1 MSSVDKIKWAMSLR
15 DPQYEAL
22 QYFDAIS
29 FKIEYRTSSK
39 AEAEEIASENCQAPH
54 TISVDKEF
62 DFPSF
67 CFDMTTGIGKSRLMG
82 ACIYY
87 LYKTKGYKHFFILAP
102 GNTIYDKMR
111 REAVPGHPKY
121 MFKGLE
127 AEMGRPKVYDG
138 ENYLSYPV
146 RYIQEEM
153 VVEKTSDI
161 QIFIFNISKIFTRG
175 DIEFKF
181 HKFNENLGGSF
192 ADVLRSFDDL
202 VICMDEAHRYYAPA
216 SKKAINYLNPVLG
229 LEYTATP
236 KSTNKNIIYHYGL
249 EDGAGKFLKIP
260 VVMGRTNTAG
270 YSDDDIEEMKLKDGI
285 KLHERRKSIVYKYC
299 IDNQLEQVKPI
310 VLIACKDTT
319 HARKIKEK
327 IDSDAFFGGRY
338 VGKVIEIDSSTSGAE
353 TEENIQKLLTIE
365 KNTNPIEIVLHV
377 YKLKEGWDV
386 NNLFTIIPLNAAKS
400 DILALQTIG
409 RGLRLPF
416 GEITGIEELDTL
428 DIVAHDHYREIV
440 DDIKN
445 NPVFKKRNLDEEDIP
460 NTKTVMVEPAVENQ
474 QISLFDEALCE
485 SKVKSYQDL
494 NNENVVENLFA
505 EYQKAFVKKVAPK
518 KSESDSGQMSI
529 FDYFANDDEKE
540 TNDGTASDHKM
551 TQTGM
556 GTDAVD
562 TSFTVHQGDASLQID
577 LQKSS
582 GSKNVLPYAK
592 QEFIKKVEELK
603 KVAISVPKIGISYS
617 STITFKSFTVKRNIM
632 DFDVAASRIERYDAV
647 NGRLLQVLDAD
658 ALIVE
663 NPENM
668 LAVSLLES
676 IPEFSSD
683 DAEFILDVVD
693 QYLALIEGTDEVK
706 KKIVR
711 RYATVIVEDLRKQI
725 YASKEES
732 TEFVFNVQKDLII
745 FKSFA
750 KNMKENGRLNFKKE
764 VPDKK
769 NIKQYLF
776 EGYKK
781 SYYAEN
787 AFDSDDER
795 RLSVVLEEDSEVIRF
810 IKPPLN
816 QLGLFYKAAKQYN
829 PDFLVETADKKY
841 MIEVKAANQTDNEDV
856 QEKAKA
862 AIKWCECA
870 SQVDADGKQGCYDVV
885 IATNMIAVGMDVD
898 RLGLMSVVGQ
908 PKQNSEYIQ
917 ATSRVGRQH
926 PGIIFTVYNPYR
938 PRDLSNYENF
948 VGFHSQMYRYVEGTT
963 ATPFAARARDRVLHA
978 LVVSLLRLQVETMA
992 DNGGASN
999 INDISDEQ
1007 IKDIK
1012 DKILERVK
1020 ITAPSS
1026 YVDTEKEMDE
1036 FINTWK
1042 NIAKDEKLYYFVP
1055 TIADDKKRLLT
1066 YYGEYYGDK
1075 EKPTLSSMRD
1085 VEQSS
1090 TVFYWEGV

>member
-1 MSSVDKIKWAMSLR
+1 MSPIDKIKWAMSLR

-22 QYFDAIS
+22 KYFDTIS
-29 FKIEYRTSSK
+29 SKIEYRTSTK
-39 AEAEEIASENCQAPH
+39 ADAEKIASENCQESH
-54 TISVDKEF
+54 TIAVDKEF

-87 LYKTKGYKHFFILAP
+87 LYKTKGYKHFFILTP

-111 REAVPGHPKY
+111 RESVPGHPKY

-146 RYIQEEM
+146 RYVQQEL
-153 VVEKTSDI
+153 VVEKTSEI

-175 DIEFKF
+175 DLEFKF

-192 ADVLRSFDDL
+192 AEVLRSFDDL

-216 SKKAINYLNPVLG
+216 SKVAINYLNPVLG
-229 LEYTATP
+229 LEFTATP
-236 KSTNKNIIYHYGL
+236 KDTNRNIIYHYGL

-299 IDNQLEQVKPI
+299 IENNLEQVKPI
-310 VLIACKDTT
+310 VLVACKDTA
-319 HARKIKEK
+319 HAKKIKEK
-327 IDSDAFFGGRY
+327 IDSDSFFGGRY

-365 KNTNPIEIVLHV
+365 KNSNPIEIVLHV

-428 DIVAHDHYREIV
+428 DIVAHDHYREII

-460 NTKTVMVEPAVENQ
+460 ETKTVKVEPVVENQ
-474 QISLFDEALCE
+474 QISLFDEALRE
-485 SKVKSYQDL
+485 SKIKSYQDL
-494 NNENVVENLFA
+494 NSENAVENLFA

-518 KSESDSGQMSI
+518 KSEDNSGQMSI
-529 FDYFANDDEKE
+529 FDFFGNEENESASS
-540 TNDGTASDHKM
+540 DGTPAQPEM
-551 TQTGM
+551 TQASSISG
-556 GTDAVD
+556 GVDA
-562 TSFTVHQGDASLQID
+562 SKTVQQGDSTLQID

-582 GSKNVLPYAK
+582 GGKNVLPYAK
-592 QEFIKKVEELK
+592 QEFIKKIEELK
-603 KVAISVPKIGISYS
+603 RVAISVPKIGISYS
-617 STITFKSFTVKRNIM
+617 STITFKPFTVKRNIT
-632 DFDVAASRIERYDAV
+632 DFDVAASRIERYDTV
-647 NGRLLQVLDAD
+647 NDKLLQVLDAD

-668 LAVSLLES
+668 LAVSLLETIS
-676 IPEFSSD
+676 EFSSD

-693 QYLALIEGTDEVK
+693 QYLALIDGTDDEK

-711 RYATVIVEDLRKQI
+711 RYATVIVDDLRKQI

-732 TEFVFNVQKDLII
+732 TEFVFNVQKDLIV
-745 FKSFA
+745 FGPFV

-764 VPDKK
+764 VSDKK

-776 EGYKK
+776 EGFKK

-795 RLSVVLEEDSEVIRF
+795 RLSVVLEEDAEVIRF

-870 SQVDADGKQGCYDVV
+870 SQVDADGKTWEY
-885 IATNMIAVGMDVD
+885 
-898 RLGLMSVVGQ
+898 RLVLGDKIVVGNTF
-908 PKQNSEYIQ
+908 K
-917 ATSRVGRQH
+917 
-926 PGIIFTVYNPYR
+926 
-938 PRDLSNYENF
+938 
-948 VGFHSQMYRYVEGTT
+948 YVIG
-963 ATPFAARARDRVLHA
+963 
-978 LVVSLLRLQVETMA
+978 MA
-992 DNGGASN
+992 IPVAV
-999 INDISDEQ
+999 DE
-1007 IKDIK
+1007 
-1012 DKILERVK
+1012 E
-1020 ITAPSS
+1020 
-1026 YVDTEKEMDE
+1026 
-1036 FINTWK
+1036 
-1042 NIAKDEKLYYFVP
+1042 
-1055 TIADDKKRLLT
+1055 
-1066 YYGEYYGDK
+1066 
-1075 EKPTLSSMRD
+1075 
-1085 VEQSS
+1085 
-1090 TVFYWEGV
+1090 

>member
-22 QYFDAIS
+22 KYFDAIS
-29 FKIEYRTSSK
+29 SKIEYRTSSK
-39 AEAEEIASENCQAPH
+39 IDAEKIASENCQEPH
-54 TISVDKEF
+54 TIAVDKEF

-111 REAVPGHPKY
+111 RESVPGHPKY

-146 RYIQEEM
+146 KYVQQEL
-153 VVEKTSDI
+153 VVEKTSEI

-175 DIEFKF
+175 DLEFKF

-192 ADVLRSFDDL
+192 AEVLRSFDDL

-216 SKKAINYLNPVLG
+216 SKVAINYLNPVLG
-229 LEYTATP
+229 LEFTATP

-249 EDGAGKFLKIP
+249 EEGAGKFLKIP

-299 IDNQLEQVKPI
+299 IENNLEQVKPI
-310 VLIACKDTT
+310 VLVACKDTT
-319 HARKIKEK
+319 HAKKIKEK
-327 IDSDAFFGGRY
+327 IDSDSFFGGRY

-365 KNTNPIEIVLHV
+365 KNINPIEIVLHV

-428 DIVAHDHYREIV
+428 DIVAHDHYREII
-440 DDIKN
+440 DDIRN

-460 NTKTVMVEPAVENQ
+460 DTKMVKVEPVVENR
-474 QISLFDEALCE
+474 QISLFDEALRE
-485 SKVKSYQDL
+485 SNVKSYQDL
-494 NNENVVENLFA
+494 NNEQSVESVFA
-505 EYQKAFVKKVAPK
+505 AYQKAFVKNNIIK
-518 KSESDSGQMSI
+518 KSEDNSGQMSI
-529 FDYFANDDEKE
+529 FDSLYNENKSVEICGNTSPKSETSQISNPSDRAEKSLILQWDD
-540 TNDGTASDHKM
+540 NVR
-551 TQTGM
+551 Q
-556 GTDAVD
+556 V
-562 TSFTVHQGDASLQID
+562 D

-582 GSKNVLPYAK
+582 GGKNVLPYAK

-603 KVAISVPKIGISYS
+603 RVAISVPKIGISYS
-617 STITFKSFTVKRNIM
+617 STITFKPFSVKRNII
-632 DFDVAASRIERYDAV
+632 DFDVAVSRIERYDTI
-647 NGRLLQVLDAD
+647 NGKLLQVLDAD
-658 ALIVE
+658 ALIVD

-683 DAEFILDVVD
+683 DAEFIIDVVKR
-693 QYLALIEGTDEVK
+693 YLALIGGTDEEK

-711 RYATVIVEDLRKQI
+711 RYATVMVEDLKKQI
-725 YASKEES
+725 YASKEEN
-732 TEFVFNVQKDLII
+732 TEFVFNVQQALIV
-745 FKSFA
+745 FGTFV

-776 EGYKK
+776 EGFKK

-795 RLSVVLEEDSEVIRF
+795 RLSVVLEEDSEVIRY

-829 PDFLVETADKKY
+829 PDFLVETTNKKY
-841 MIEVKAANQTDNEDV
+841 MIEVKAVNQTDNEEV
-856 QEKAKA
+856 QEKARA

-870 SQVDADGKQGCYDVV
+870 SQVDADGKTWEY
-885 IATNMIAVGMDVD
+885 
-898 RLGLMSVVGQ
+898 RLV
-908 PKQNSEYIQ
+908 
-917 ATSRVGRQH
+917 
-926 PGIIFTVYNPYR
+926 PG
-938 PRDLSNYENF
+938 
-948 VGFHSQMYRYVEGTT
+948 
-963 ATPFAARARDRVLHA
+963 
-978 LVVSLLRLQVETMA
+978 
-992 DNGGASN
+992 
-999 INDISDEQ
+999 
-1007 IKDIK
+1007 
-1012 DKILERVK
+1012 DKIAIGNTFKYVIGMAVPVVK
-1020 ITAPSS
+1020 
-1026 YVDTEKEMDE
+1026 D
-1036 FINTWK
+1036 
-1042 NIAKDEKLYYFVP
+1042 
-1055 TIADDKKRLLT
+1055 
-1066 YYGEYYGDK
+1066 
-1075 EKPTLSSMRD
+1075 
-1085 VEQSS
+1085 
-1090 TVFYWEGV
+1090 

>member
-22 QYFDAIS
+22 KYFAAIS
-29 FKIEYRTSSK
+29 SKIEYRTSSK
-39 AEAEEIASENCQAPH
+39 IDAEKIASENCQEPH
-54 TISVDKEF
+54 TIAVDKEF

-111 REAVPGHPKY
+111 RESVLGHPKY

-146 RYIQEEM
+146 KYVQQEL
-153 VVEKTSDI
+153 VVEKTSEI

-175 DIEFKF
+175 DLEFKF

-192 ADVLRSFDDL
+192 AEVLRSFDDL

-216 SKKAINYLNPVLG
+216 SKVAINYLNPVLG
-229 LEYTATP
+229 LEFTATP
-236 KSTNKNIIYHYGL
+236 KNTNKNIIYHYGL
-249 EDGAGKFLKIP
+249 EEGAGKFLKIP

-299 IDNQLEQVKPI
+299 IENNLEQVKPI
-310 VLIACKDTT
+310 VLVACKDTT
-319 HARKIKEK
+319 HAKKIKEK
-327 IDSDAFFGGRY
+327 IDSDSFFGGRY

-365 KNTNPIEIVLHV
+365 KNINPIEIVLHV

-428 DIVAHDHYREIV
+428 DIVAHDHYREII
-440 DDIKN
+440 DDIRN

-460 NTKTVMVEPAVENQ
+460 DTKMVKVEPVVENR
-474 QISLFDEALCE
+474 QISLFDEALRE
-485 SKVKSYQDL
+485 SNVKSYQDL
-494 NNENVVENLFA
+494 NNEQSVESVFA
-505 EYQKAFVKKVAPK
+505 AYQKAFVKNNIIK
-518 KSESDSGQMSI
+518 KSEDNSGQMSI
-529 FDYFANDDEKE
+529 FDSLYNENKSVEICGNTSPKSETSQISNPSDRAEKSLILQWDD
-540 TNDGTASDHKM
+540 NVR
-551 TQTGM
+551 Q
-556 GTDAVD
+556 V
-562 TSFTVHQGDASLQID
+562 D

-582 GSKNVLPYAK
+582 GGKNVLPYAK

-603 KVAISVPKIGISYS
+603 RVAISVPKIGISYS
-617 STITFKSFTVKRNIM
+617 STITFKPFSVKRNII
-632 DFDVAASRIERYDAV
+632 DFDVAVSRIERYDTI
-647 NGRLLQVLDAD
+647 NGKLLQVLDAD
-658 ALIVE
+658 ALIVD

-683 DAEFILDVVD
+683 DAEFIIDVVKR
-693 QYLALIEGTDEVK
+693 YLALIGGTDEEK

-711 RYATVIVEDLRKQI
+711 RYATVMVEDLKKQI
-725 YASKEES
+725 YASKEEN
-732 TEFVFNVQKDLII
+732 TEFVFNVQQALIV
-745 FKSFA
+745 FGTFV

-776 EGYKK
+776 EGFKK

-795 RLSVVLEEDSEVIRF
+795 RLSVVLEEDSEVIRY

-829 PDFLVETADKKY
+829 PDFLVETTNKKY
-841 MIEVKAANQTDNEDV
+841 MIEVKAVNQTDNEEV
-856 QEKAKA
+856 QEKARA

-870 SQVDADGKQGCYDVV
+870 SQVDADGKTWEY
-885 IATNMIAVGMDVD
+885 
-898 RLGLMSVVGQ
+898 RLVPGDKIVVGNTF
-908 PKQNSEYIQ
+908 K
-917 ATSRVGRQH
+917 
-926 PGIIFTVYNPYR
+926 
-938 PRDLSNYENF
+938 
-948 VGFHSQMYRYVEGTT
+948 YVIGM
-963 ATPFAARARDRVLHA
+963 AVP
-978 LVVSLLRLQVETMA
+978 VV
-992 DNGGASN
+992 
-999 INDISDEQ
+999 
-1007 IKDIK
+1007 KD
-1012 DKILERVK
+1012 
-1020 ITAPSS
+1020 
-1026 YVDTEKEMDE
+1026 
-1036 FINTWK
+1036 
-1042 NIAKDEKLYYFVP
+1042 
-1055 TIADDKKRLLT
+1055 
-1066 YYGEYYGDK
+1066 
-1075 EKPTLSSMRD
+1075 
-1085 VEQSS
+1085 
-1090 TVFYWEGV
+1090 